1 MNSVCGV
8 RLAVC
13 GKKCGDNRKPIT
25 ENRNT
30 MYKIL
35 IAEDDKNILTGLVD
49 NLQMEGYKT
58 VIAKDGKEALKQVKE
73 KSPDLVILDIMLP
86 RLNGFEVCKE
96 LKKQGISTPIVILS
110 ARAQETDKVLGLEL
124 GADDYVTKP
133 FSPRELLVRV
143 KAVLR
148 RSEIATKVEDKYEF
162 EDVRIDFKKFQ
173 VFKADK
179 EVKLT
184 AAEFKV
190 LKLLISGRNEP
201 VSRHK
206 ILSELW
212 TDEEVTTR
220 TVDTHIW
227 SLRSKLEEN
236 AENPKHI
243 ITVHRIGYKFVE

>member
-1 MNSVCGV
+1 
-8 RLAVC
+8 
-13 GKKCGDNRKPIT
+13 
-25 ENRNT
+25 

-35 IAEDDKNILTGLVD
+35 IVEDDKNILTGLVD

-58 VIAKDGKEALKQVKE
+58 VIAKDGREALKQVKE
-73 KSPDLVILDIMLP
+73 RSPDLIILDIMLP
-86 RLNGFEVCKE
+86 KLNGFEVCKE
-96 LKKQGISTPIVILS
+96 LKKQGVNTPIVILS

-148 RSEIATKVEDKYEF
+148 RSEMATKAEDKYGF
-162 EDVRIDFKKFQ
+162 KDVKIDFKKFQ
-173 VFKADK
+173 VFKKDK

-190 LKLLISGRNEP
+190 LKLLVANRGEP

-212 TDEEVTTR
+212 TEEEVTTR

-227 SLRSKLEEN
+227 SLRSKLEDD

-243 ITVHRIGYKFVE
+243 ITVHRIGYKFI